1 MSKGEKTRAEI
12 IAAALSMSSKV
23 GLEGLS
29 LGVLADSL
37 GMSKS
42 GLFAHFKSKS
52 DLQMAVLQKAIDEHT
67 KLVVLP
73 ALTQAPGE
81 PRVKA
86 LFENFL
92 NWLEGEASQGNCFFL
107 ALAQEFDDRPGS
119 VHDLLV
125 QFVNDWR
132 KTIVRVVR
140 VAIAESHFREDLDA
154 EQFAFEMVGI
164 GMVYQESFKLLAEP
178 RAGKRA
184 RTAFEAL
191 LARSR
196 G

>member
-1 MSKGEKTRAEI
+1 
-12 IAAALSMSSKV
+12 
-23 GLEGLS
+23 
-29 LGVLADSL
+29 
-37 GMSKS
+37 
-42 GLFAHFKSKS
+42 
-52 DLQMAVLQKAIDEHT
+52 
-67 KLVVLP
+67 
-73 ALTQAPGE
+73 
-81 PRVKA
+81 
-86 LFENFL
+86 
-92 NWLEGEASQGNCFFL
+92 
-107 ALAQEFDDRPGS
+107 
-119 VHDLLV
+119 V

>member
-86 LFENFL
+86 LFENF
-92 NWLEGEASQGNCFFL
+92 
-107 ALAQEFDDRPGS
+107 
-119 VHDLLV
+119 
-125 QFVNDWR
+125 
-132 KTIVRVVR
+132 TICLCNL
-140 VAIAESHFREDLDA
+140 S
-154 EQFAFEMVGI
+154 MTG
-164 GMVYQESFKLLAEP
+164 
-178 RAGKRA
+178 A
-184 RTAFEAL
+184 RQ
-191 LARSR
+191 SS
-196 G
+196 GW